1 MRKTKKSKILSL
13 ILCMSLI
20 ISTFAFMPQVAAAD
34 DSAAPTDATQQ
45 AADSAEPGDN
55 AADTQTDSSVD
66 DEQVT
71 DSDADSGETA
81 EADSESIINAVNY
94 TNVAPLAKNNAKNTT
109 SKAKKAKK
117 TSASKQSTTPQ
128 DPTKVEGEAPD
139 GLVMNKT
146 AKANDD
152 GSYTI
157 KLEAYSTGSVTSVD
171 TSKPTDIVLVLDQS
185 GSMSYK
191 FNDVRYDKVYSNT
204 ISQGNKYY
212 VYESNSYKE
221 VSWCSD
227 CKAWTDGCTHWILYD
242 NPGTKYTPKSSEND
256 TSNTQFYTKTTVSS
270 NQTRLDAL
278 KDAVTGFVTNV
289 ESQAEKDEV
298 DHRIGIV
305 GFSSDGYNNTELLT
319 GVTIKKAD
327 VRNLKRYN
335 NTYYYPHEGDAE
347 GEGRDGIQYGNIRDS
362 NYRNALQDVSKP
374 NGQTSVANAI
384 DALTAHGGTNTLDGL
399 DMALKIFE
407 KDNKDDKATRNKVV
421 VMFTDGETD
430 SNKNNTIAKAK
441 ALKDAGVTV
450 YTVGIFDG
458 ADGTPNSDNNY
469 PNDTNKLMHYISS
482 NYPDATTMRNGGSL
496 NSNLKDGESY
506 YLSAAD
512 AETLKNIFQKISSQ
526 IGSTTID
533 LGSQSVIRDI
543 VSESFDMP
551 ENVSDIDVK
560 TYDCLSYDES
570 TKQAEWSAN
579 GAALYNAVA
588 IDKENKKIDVTGF
601 DFSKNY
607 IAANGRDENDASKTG
622 DFHGRKIVITFT
634 ITPRKGFWGGNNV
647 PTNGENSGIYEDANA
662 TTPTGT
668 FDIPTVNVPL
678 NVPKAT
684 GNEKNIYLLGDTP
697 SVDELYN
704 FTIPTGDDAWK
715 TAYVNVDVDYDKDK
729 TVSNKEDTTLDVT
742 ITVSPKYT
750 GKGADGKAVEDS
762 VRNVT
767 GKVNVFKPKL
777 TYKDSTVYYGDTAP
791 TSYNDNKVG
800 GTVWKHGNKASTDDG
815 VTMTGSEPG
824 LNISYSPAIGS
835 EPYYKGGKIS
845 TKQDIPVKATVK
857 IGNDDVTNQV
867 TFKHTDCNPEC
878 GFDNAKEQFLIHVKT
893 CSLTVTKTGGE
904 PDEPY
909 VMNIYKDDKLYTS
922 MTIVSNSSE
931 MVYEL
936 PVGNYTVQE
945 DTDWAWRYD
954 NEPNISG
961 GVTLNSV
968 TKTGT
973 ITVENHDRYQ
983 SFLNG
988 YSTVVK
994 NIFGGSKSN

>member
-20 ISTFAFMPQVAAAD
+20 ISNFAFMPQVAAAD
-34 DSAAPTDATQQ
+34 DSAAPTDAAQQ
-45 AADSAEPGDN
+45 AVDSAEPGDN

-157 KLEAYSTGSVTSVD
+157 KLEAYSTGSVTSVE

-191 FNDVRYDKVYSNT
+191 FNDVRYDKVYSSA
-204 ISQGNKYY
+204 ISQSNTYY

-227 CKAWTDGCTHWILYD
+227 CQSWTYGCRHIWLY
-242 NPGTKYTPKSSEND
+242 NRPGTKYTPKSSEID
-256 TSNTQFYTKTTVSS
+256 TSNTQFYTRVTVSS

-767 GKVNVFKPKL
+767 GKVNVFKPEL

-922 MTIVSNSSE
+922 MTIVRNSSE

-973 ITVENHDRYQ
+973 ITVTNHDRYG

-994 NIFGGSKSN
+994 NIFGEKKSN

>member
-45 AADSAEPGDN
+45 AVDSAEPGDN

-227 CKAWTDGCTHWILYD
+227 CKAWTDGCTHWIFYD

-319 GVTIKKAD
+319 GVNIAKTD
-327 VRNLKRYN
+327 VKDLKRYN
-335 NTYYYPHEGDAE
+335 NIYYYPHEGDKS
-347 GEGRDGIQYGNIRDS
+347 GEGRDGMQYYYITDK
-362 NYRNALQDVSKP
+362 NYQNALQDVSTASGK
-374 NGQTSVANAI
+374 TSVSNAI
-384 DALTAHGGTNTLDGL
+384 DALTAHGGTQTLDGL
-399 DMALKIFE
+399 TMAEKIFANDS
-407 KDNKDDKATRNKVV
+407 KKNDNRNKVV
-421 VMFTDGETD
+421 VLFTDGETD
-430 SNKNNTIAKAK
+430 SNKNNTIIKAK

-469 PNDTNKLMHYISS
+469 TDANKLMHYVSS
-482 NYPDATTMRNGGSL
+482 NYPDAESMNNGGNL

-512 AETLKNIFQKISSQ
+512 SDTLKNIFEKISSQ
-526 IGSTTID
+526 IGSTTIN

-579 GAALYNAVA
+579 GTAIYNTVA
-588 IDKENKKIDVTGF
+588 IDKEKKKIDVTGF

-622 DFHGRKIVITFT
+622 DFHGRKIVITFN
-634 ITPRKGFWGGNNV
+634 IKPREGFWGGNNV

-668 FDIPTVNVPL
+668 FDVPTVNVPL

-684 GNEKNIYLLGDTP
+684 GNKKNIYLLGDTP

-767 GKVNVFKPKL
+767 GKANVFKPEL

-867 TFKHTDCNPEC
+867 TFKHTDCDPEC

-893 CSLTVTKTGGE
+893 CSLTVTKTGGVK
-904 PDEPY
+904 DEPY
-909 VMNIYKDDKLYTS
+909 VMNIYKDGKLYTS
-922 MTIVSNSSE
+922 MTIVGNSSE

-945 DTDWAWRYD
+945 DTDWAWRYK
-954 NEPNISG
+954 EKAPTISG
-961 GVTLNSV
+961 SVGLSKDNTSETIDVT
-968 TKTGT
+968 
-973 ITVENHDRYQ
+973 NHDRFG

-994 NIFGGSKSN
+994 NIFDEKKSN